1 MISIEIDKGKL
12 KELMEATQKA
22 GKLFSKELAGAINQ
36 VSKKTRL
43 DMGREVRKIIAVK
56 KEPSERH
63 IKVISTATAQSLQA
77 VVTLSKGKKPYRPG
91 LQDFGAKQNGAGVSY
106 KISKTGGRKTVKGA
120 FMGPKPGQLAH
131 KLYGGVWKRQGA
143 ARKVTKKTSVYLGK
157 VRQPIIKLRGVSVY
171 AAYKKNDLSGPQVK
185 VIEAEL
191 AKQMERRI
199 KLNILRANGLVS
211 K

>member
-12 KELMEATQKA
+12 KELLEATKKA
-22 GKLFSKELAGAINQ
+22 GKSFPKELAQAINQ

-43 DMGREVRKIIAVK
+43 DMGRDIRSLVAMK
-56 KEPSERH
+56 KEPSERN
-63 IKVISTATAQSLQA
+63 IKVISKATAISLQA
-77 VVTLSKGKKPYRPG
+77 VVRLQKGNKPRRPG
-91 LQDFGAKQNGAGVSY
+91 LQHFGARQNGSGVSY
-106 KISKTGGRKTVKGA
+106 KISKTGGRKTIKGA
-120 FMGPKPGQLAH
+120 FMGPKPGRFAPG
-131 KLYGGVWKRQGA
+131 LYGGVYKRQGTA
-143 ARKVTKKTSVYLGK
+143 IKASKGNYQGK
-157 VRQPIIKLRGVSVY
+157 MRQPIVKLNGVSAYAVY
-171 AAYKKNDLSGPQVK
+171 AKNDLSGPQVK